1 MVQVQGK
8 VVMITGAAGG
18 IAAGIVRRFA
28 EEGAKLVLVDGTEDR
43 LKARVEELKGVLG
56 EYVTVVGDLGK
67 PEDVDAII
75 AKASEKFGQ
84 IDALVN
90 TVGGYAGGTPVHE
103 TEVAVLEKQ
112 LYLNVTI
119 TFIVLG
125 RVAKHMLE
133 KGVKGSLVTILAKTG
148 LGGAKNTAAYAAS
161 KAAAQRIVESMALE
175 LRDADIRVNGI
186 MPSIA
191 DTAPNRS
198 SMPNADFSRWVT
210 PEQIAETMLF
220 LASDASS
227 AISGQAI
234 GVYNKVL

>member
-1 MVQVQGK
+1 MGQVQDK

-18 IAAGIVRRFA
+18 IAEGIVRRFA
-28 EEGAKLVLVDGTEDR
+28 EEGAKLVLVDSTEER
-43 LKARVEELKGVLG
+43 LQKRVDEMKGVLG
-56 EYVTVVGDLGK
+56 EYITAVGDLGK
-67 PEDVDAII
+67 PEEVDAII
-75 AKASEKFGQ
+75 AKASEKFGK

-90 TVGGYAGGTPVHE
+90 TVGGYAAGTPVHE
-103 TEVAVLEKQ
+103 TEASVLEKQ
-112 LYLNVTI
+112 FHLNAVI

-133 KGVKGSLVTILAKTG
+133 KGVKGSLITILAKTG
-148 LGGAKNTAAYAAS
+148 LAGAKNSAAYSAS

-175 LRDADIRVNGI
+175 LRDADIRVNGL

-191 DTAPNRS
+191 DTEPNRK
-198 SMPNADFSRWVT
+198 SMPNADFNKWVK
-210 PEQIAETMLF
+210 PEQIADAMIF

-234 GVYNKVL
+234 GIYNKVM

>member
-1 MVQVQGK
+1 M
-8 VVMITGAAGG
+8 
-18 IAAGIVRRFA
+18 
-28 EEGAKLVLVDGTEDR
+28 
-43 LKARVEELKGVLG
+43 KARVEELKGVLG
-56 EYVTVVGDLGK
+56 EYLTVAGDLGK

-90 TVGGYAGGTPVHE
+90 TVGGFAGGTPVHE
-103 TEVAVLEKQ
+103 TELEVLEKQ

-125 RVAKHMLE
+125 RVAKHMLA

-148 LGGAKNTAAYAAS
+148 LAGAKNTGAYAAS

-175 LRDADIRVNGI
+175 LRDADIRVNGV

>member
-1 MVQVQGK
+1 
-8 VVMITGAAGG
+8 
-18 IAAGIVRRFA
+18 
-28 EEGAKLVLVDGTEDR
+28 
-43 LKARVEELKGVLG
+43 VLG
-56 EYVTVVGDLGK
+56 EYITVTGDLGK
-67 PEDVDAII
+67 PEDVDNVI

-84 IDALVN
+84 IDALIN

-125 RVAKHMLE
+125 RVAKHMLD

-175 LRDADIRVNGI
+175 LRDADIRVNGV

-191 DTAPNRS
+191 DTEPNRK
-198 SMPNADFSRWVT
+198 SMPNSDFSRWVK
-210 PEQIAETMLF
+210 PEQIADAMLF

-234 GVYNKVL
+234 GIYNKVV